1 MRTSVE
7 DRNGALQGRGDRLN
21 AGFVRFYAGPVPA
34 DADAALSGNTL
45 IAECALGNPA
55 CAAPTAGTMAFN
67 TIGSATC
74 AASGDPTF
82 ARFVRFDGSTVVAD
96 MDVPGEIT
104 LTKSS
109 WTAGEPF
116 AAPSITW
123 SQAAE

>member
-21 AGFVRFYAGPVPA
+21 AGFVRFYSGPVPV

-55 CAAPTAGTMAFN
+55 CAVPAGGTMAFN
-67 TIGSATC
+67 TIGSTTC
-74 AASGDPTF
+74 VASGAPAF
-82 ARFVRFDGSTVVAD
+82 ARFVRFNGTAVAD
-96 MDVPGEIT
+96 MDVPGEIA

-116 AAPSITW
+116 AAPSIIW

>member
-1 MRTSVE
+1 MRTSVT

-21 AGFVRFYAGPVPA
+21 SGFVRFYSGPVPL
-34 DADAALSGNTL
+34 DADTPLAGNTL

-55 CAAPTAGTMAFN
+55 CAAPAGGTMGFN
-67 TIGSATC
+67 TIGSAVC

-82 ARFVRFDGSTVVAD
+82 ARFVRSDGSTVVAD

-116 AAPSITW
+116 AAPSVTW